1 VWRFKPARGPVS
13 EWTREGDHTL
23 YVTGIAARITTATVN
38 WKADSQLVRMG
49 TPAAHNMLIKVE
61 LEDAEVRSGSTGPGP
76 FGACRS

>member
-1 VWRFKPARGPVS
+1 MDARGRSHV
-13 EWTREGDHTL
+13 

-61 LEDAEVRSGSTGPGP
+61 LEDADVRSGSTGPGP